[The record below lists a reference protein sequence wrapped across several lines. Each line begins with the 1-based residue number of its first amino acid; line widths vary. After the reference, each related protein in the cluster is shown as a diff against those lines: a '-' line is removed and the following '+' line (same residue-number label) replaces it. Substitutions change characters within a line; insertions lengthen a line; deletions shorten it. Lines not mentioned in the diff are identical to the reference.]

1 MIDYKKEEVVV
12 IELKSKDY
20 DDISSHNKIIL
31 DSFITENGG
40 DYKVY
45 VINHYNGVTIAYKE
59 NDEYYYLN
67 SKENKEFFTNN
78 KVKLKSDLQKV
89 FNSVKFEKETGLES
103 SYDKARRLYPR
114 LTEIEDG
121 DYYCFWKY
129 GDWMTYNITDLT
141 HSGGSQC
148 KIAKIED
155 LMKEDFVPED
165 LFPVLKK
172 TDAYI
177 LNKEDYEKE
186 QKEKEANYS
195 KNK

>member
-1 MIDYKKEEVVV
+1 MIDYKKEEVIV
-12 IELKSKDY
+12 IDLKSKDY
-20 DDISSHNKIIL
+20 DDISSHNKVIL
-31 DSFITENGG
+31 DSFIAENG
-40 DYKVY
+40 DYKIY
-45 VINHYNGVTIAYKE
+45 IINHYNGATIAYKE
-59 NDEYYYLN
+59 NDEYCYLN
-67 SKENKEFFTNN
+67 SKEYKEFFTNN

-89 FNSVKFEKETGLES
+89 FNSIKFEKETGLES

-121 DYYCFWKY
+121 NYYCFWKY

-148 KIAKIED
+148 KIVKIEE

-165 LFPVLKK
+165 LYPVLKR
-172 TDAYI
+172 TDAYV
-177 LNKEDYEKE
+177 LNKEEYEKE

-195 KNK
+195 KNR